1 MGEMQDIKDRL
12 QSLATAKSRYQL
24 VVDILTEL
32 IEIGGLDNIVH
43 YMIHTIMDTWGGTN
57 VILYYKSDNI
67 YYRNDIYEEKK
78 ALDSLDDPLVEKCW
92 KEGEFLEL
100 LQDEIIPIYKD
111 QLDFSGD
118 QKVWLFPLG
127 SDNEIIALIKIDGII
142 LSHLENVR
150 NDLKII
156 MGYFAIILKNELM
169 TTERLKKADQ
179 ALQEQMNKRMEE
191 QERYINII
199 ESSFD
204 GFWVADGEGR
214 FLEVN
219 DIYCSMSGYNRDELL
234 SMNIPQVEALESV
247 AETNEHMM
255 QIKKTGK
262 GRFETRQKCRDGS
275 LIDVEVN
282 CIYTESQGGR
292 FYVFLRDVTEKNLL
306 QEQYYQ
312 SQKVESIG
320 RLAGG
325 VAHDLNN
332 LLTPILGYSEI
343 MKSELQDH
351 EYGEYTNEIFEA
363 GIRAKDL
370 VNQLLVFSKKQSLQ
384 TEMINL
390 NHVIEEFRKL
400 LRRTIR
406 EDISFQI
413 NLHSNLGFIE
423 ADLRQ
428 IEQVLMNLSVNA
440 QDSMPQ
446 GGSLTIETDQLEVSK
461 EDSSRQIDMKPGTY
475 ICLRVRDRGVGM
487 DRETRKHIFE
497 PFFST
502 KGELGTG
509 LGLATVYGIITQH
522 KGHIE
527 VKSHLGEGTEFSIY
541 FPLCSGTVVKKKEN
555 VSPGKPIKQQGNI
568 LLVEDNRQVLNL
580 AREILTS
587 RGYNIFIAENGKTG
601 LEILK
606 TCSEKIDLLLTDV
619 VMPKMNGNKL
629 YEKAR
634 EFNPH
639 IKVLFMSGYNEES
652 LPYSFDKDKDY
663 LRKPFTL
670 DNLISKVS
678 HLINSTDPIEA
689 EGEKHG

>member
-1 MGEMQDIKDRL
+1 
-12 QSLATAKSRYQL
+12 
-24 VVDILTEL
+24 
-32 IEIGGLDNIVH
+32 
-43 YMIHTIMDTWGGTN
+43 
-57 VILYYKSDNI
+57 
-67 YYRNDIYEEKK
+67 
-78 ALDSLDDPLVEKCW
+78 
-92 KEGEFLEL
+92 
-100 LQDEIIPIYKD
+100 
-111 QLDFSGD
+111 
-118 QKVWLFPLG
+118 
-127 SDNEIIALIKIDGII
+127 
-142 LSHLENVR
+142 
-150 NDLKII
+150 
-156 MGYFAIILKNELM
+156 M

-370 VNQLLVFSKKQSLQ
+370 VNQLLVFSK
-384 TEMINL
+384 N
-390 NHVIEEFRKL
+390 
-400 LRRTIR
+400 
-406 EDISFQI
+406 
-413 NLHSNLGFIE
+413 
-423 ADLRQ
+423 
-428 IEQVLMNLSVNA
+428 NLS
-440 QDSMPQ
+440 
-446 GGSLTIETDQLEVSK
+446 
-461 EDSSRQIDMKPGTY
+461 R
-475 ICLRVRDRGVGM
+475 
-487 DRETRKHIFE
+487 
-497 PFFST
+497 
-502 KGELGTG
+502 
-509 LGLATVYGIITQH
+509 
-522 KGHIE
+522 
-527 VKSHLGEGTEFSIY
+527 
-541 FPLCSGTVVKKKEN
+541 
-555 VSPGKPIKQQGNI
+555 
-568 LLVEDNRQVLNL
+568 
-580 AREILTS
+580 
-587 RGYNIFIAENGKTG
+587 
-601 LEILK
+601 LK
-606 TCSEKIDLLLTDV
+606 
-619 VMPKMNGNKL
+619 
-629 YEKAR
+629 
-634 EFNPH
+634 
-639 IKVLFMSGYNEES
+639 
-652 LPYSFDKDKDY
+652 
-663 LRKPFTL
+663 
-670 DNLISKVS
+670 
-678 HLINSTDPIEA
+678 
-689 EGEKHG
+689 